1 MYSFPSLESVHC
13 STSSSDCCF
22 LTSTQISQE
31 AGKVVWYS
39 HLLKNFPQFIVI
51 HTVKGFS
58 IVSKA
63 EVDISAD
70 IFFSF
75 MWVRAKR
82 WAECL
87 AHGSLQMVTE
97 AMKLKD
103 TVCVSRSVVPNSLR
117 PHGLQS
123 TRFLCPCDFPGKDT
137 FPSPG
142 DLPNPGI
149 QPRSPALQEN
159 SLSTELQG
167 KP

>member
-1 MYSFPSLESVHC
+1 MEEREKVLKRLLMKVKEES
-13 STSSSDCCF
+13 
-22 LTSTQISQE
+22 E
-31 AGKVVWYS
+31 KVGLKLNIQKTKIMATGPH
-39 HLLKNFPQFIVI
+39 HLMAN
-51 HTVKGFS
+51 
-58 IVSKA
+58 
-63 EVDISAD
+63 
-70 IFFSF
+70 
-75 MWVRAKR
+75 R
-82 WAECL
+82 WGNTDRL
-87 AHGSLQMVTE
+87 YFGGLQKSLQMVTA